1 MEPAALIAFAGLC
14 LYACT
19 RPAVALAVV
28 TLMFPLEIVL
38 QALSPMLRNSGLG
51 LKAVNIA
58 VGSTALLAV
67 VGVVVKNPGRVSDL
81 ARPMP
86 MVTYAMFAW
95 SAVTLLWSPGAES
108 GLESIVGQLPYLVVT
123 LILAPLLLR
132 SIDDYGD
139 TVSASIVIVGGLC
152 AIVVV
157 SPEFVV
163 KDSRLGFELGV
174 ATRSNPLA
182 LGEMGGLGIILGVLA
197 RNSTLGAWAVPLRLA
212 AILLGAAVAIQSGSR
227 GQFFY
232 ALAIAL
238 VFLPLAAPI
247 ANFKNFALTVGFVA
261 FVVVGSYVLLGS
273 LLFGV
278 AEKRFSIE
286 GLLYGSSSSQTR
298 IENVLSLASAWA
310 GRPFAWV
317 AGLGFYAFNGL
328 FADSGNIYSH
338 VLFADMIFEEGI
350 PGTLLFTAFVFMAT
364 RACFTLFNGVSQVA
378 IPRSSAAVL
387 IGLYAYQTLL
397 VNKQGNLWGSTYYF
411 LYGLLLVE
419 FSRLETSE
427 RSTSA
432 LDGQFASS

>member
-1 MEPAALIAFAGLC
+1 
-14 LYACT
+14 
-19 RPAVALAVV
+19 
-28 TLMFPLEIVL
+28 
-38 QALSPMLRNSGLG
+38 
-51 LKAVNIA
+51 
-58 VGSTALLAV
+58 
-67 VGVVVKNPGRVSDL
+67 
-81 ARPMP
+81 
-86 MVTYAMFAW
+86 
-95 SAVTLLWSPGAES
+95 
-108 GLESIVGQLPYLVVT
+108 VT

>member
-1 MEPAALIAFAGLC
+1 MEPVALIAFAGLC